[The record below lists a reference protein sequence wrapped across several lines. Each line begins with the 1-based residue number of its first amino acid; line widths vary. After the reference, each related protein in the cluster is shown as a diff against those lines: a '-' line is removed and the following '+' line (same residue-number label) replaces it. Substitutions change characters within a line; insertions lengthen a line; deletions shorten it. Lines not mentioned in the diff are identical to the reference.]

1 MADNTNEEDIDDSSL
16 YKAFKDG
23 IYSGIIGQYISDV
36 VVNMINDTPKII
48 TNISS
53 TGTYYAGVLSG
64 GLAGYTSI
72 YLDPI
77 ANTFVLVGFYYLIYA
92 YVENKT
98 RGLSINKSKMAKDI
112 ITDSIAIII
121 LLLIFTRN
129 TYLEFLNARRKR
141 RNLEQIEIEE
151 SQIDDLIG
159 EIVVGIYFYAK
170 DIIGI

>member
-1 MADNTNEEDIDDSSL
+1 MASNVEFSGLPFYYNSPMVNVDIDN
-16 YKAFKDG
+16 
-23 IYSGIIGQYISDV
+23 Q
-36 VVNMINDTPKII
+36 
-48 TNISS
+48 
-53 TGTYYAGVLSG
+53 
-64 GLAGYTSI
+64 LAGI
-72 YLDPI
+72 
-77 ANTFVLVGFYYLIYA
+77 
-92 YVENKT
+92 
-98 RGLSINKSKMAKDI
+98 LSQFNDDYIMDI

-129 TYLEFLNARRKR
+129 TYLEFLNARRKK